1 MDFVRYMTRVYYICT
16 IIVHYYNMKNNYS
29 KRLMDVI
36 EYSREEAARLQNSY
50 IGPEHLMLGIIR
62 DGEGKAVQALRELN
76 VDEWDIKRKIE
87 QEIKNTIDAEDAVQH
102 DIAISKTTE
111 RVLRM
116 SMLES
121 RLFKKKE
128 TGTEHLLLAILKEEF
143 NVAAKVLNEAGI
155 TYRSIYN
162 YLISGTG
169 LKHMDDFIG
178 KEDAE
183 HFEGISDG
191 YTDDDEDDDDDY
203 SSRRESPRSS
213 SGAGSAQPK
222 SPNDTPV
229 LDNFGTDMTRAAA
242 ENRLDPIVGREKE
255 IERLAQ
261 ILSRR
266 KKNNPVLIGEPGVGK
281 SAIVEGLALRIIQR
295 KVSRVLF
302 DKRVISLDMASIVA
316 GTKYR
321 GQFEERIKAILNE
334 LSKNPNIILFI
345 DEIHTIV
352 GAGAAEGSMDAGNML
367 KPMLARGEL
376 RLIGA
381 TTLDEYRENIEK
393 DPALERRF
401 QQVFVGEPSVEDT
414 IAILRGIAPKYE
426 AHHKVTIGDDALVAA
441 ATLSNRYISGRQLP
455 DKAIDLVDEAASHL
469 RMELDSSPEEI
480 DELQRQVDRL
490 KMEKSYLLGNPKDDA
505 AAQKAENELDE
516 SAKERLDD
524 LNKEIADKSEKL
536 NGLKARWD
544 AEKNGHNRIGDLR
557 KKLDELR
564 TQAERYEREGDLAK
578 SSAINYGEIPAI
590 QKEIAQAEQNEAAAK
605 NSAAG
610 GADGGLGG
618 DIPMVP
624 DRVDADSVA
633 EIVSDWTGIPVGRLM
648 QGENE
653 KLLTMEDYLGKR
665 VIGQK
670 EAIQAVSDAVRRSR
684 AGISDPNRPTGSFLF
699 LGPTGVGKTE
709 LAKAL
714 ADFLFD
720 DEKAMVRIDMSEYME
735 KASVSRL
742 IGAAPGY
749 IGYEEGGQLTEA
761 VRRRPYSV
769 VLFDEVEKANPE
781 VFDVLLQVL
790 DDGRL
795 TDGQGRT
802 VDFKNTILIMTS
814 NLGSQFLV
822 NTELDDEAKKK
833 AVMDAVHMQF
843 KPEFINRL
851 DELVMF
857 HPLTREEL
865 GGIVDI
871 QVAQVSA
878 RLADRR
884 IKLDVTDSARDW
896 LANTGYDP
904 AYGAR
909 PLRRLVQTEVGD
921 QLARMLLA
929 GEVHDG
935 DTVLVD
941 QTGGDHLE
949 LSSWA
954 PGQIDDDFSAE
965 AK

>member
-1 MDFVRYMTRVYYICT
+1 MEQKFTTMAQEAVGDAIQSASAAGNAQVETLHVMDALLRQENGVARSLI
-16 IIVHYYNMKNNYS
+16 
-29 KRLMDVI
+29 
-36 EYSREEAARLQNSY
+36 EAAGGDPQA
-50 IGPEHLMLGIIR
+50 IGA
-62 DGEGKAVQALRELN
+62 AVRNALVALPSASGSSTSQPQASRQLTAAIAQAEKEMQQMG
-76 VDEWDIKRKIE
+76 DEY
-87 QEIKNTIDAEDAVQH
+87 V
-102 DIAISKTTE
+102 S
-111 RVLRM
+111 
-116 SMLES
+116 
-121 RLFKKKE
+121 
-128 TGTEHLLLAILKEEF
+128 TEHLLIGIAASKPNQSAEILEKNGVTAASLRKAVPGVRGGAKGTSPDAEGSYKALEKYSTDLTA
-143 NVAAKVLNEAGI
+143 AAKE
-155 TYRSIYN
+155 
-162 YLISGTG
+162 
-169 LKHMDDFIG
+169 G
-178 KEDAE
+178 K
-183 HFEGISDG
+183 
-191 YTDDDEDDDDDY
+191 
-203 SSRRESPRSS
+203 
-213 SGAGSAQPK
+213 
-222 SPNDTPV
+222 
-229 LDNFGTDMTRAAA
+229 
-242 ENRLDPIVGREKE
+242 LDPVIGRDQE
-255 IERLAQ
+255 IRRVIQ

-266 KKNNPVLIGEPGVGK
+266 TKNNPVLIGEPGVGK
-281 SAIVEGLALRIIQR
+281 TAVVEGLAQRIVAGDVPTTLQG
-295 KVSRVLF
+295 KKL
-302 DKRVISLDMASIVA
+302 ISLDLGSMVA
-316 GTKYR
+316 GSKYR
-321 GQFEERIKAILNE
+321 GEFEERLKSVLNE
-334 LSKNPNIILFI
+334 IKNADGQIITFI

-414 IAILRGIAPKYE
+414 IAILRGLKQRYE

-455 DKAIDLVDEAASHL
+455 DKAIDLVDEAAAHL

-480 DELQRQVDRL
+480 DELQRKVTRL
-490 KMEKSYLLGNPKDDA
+490 EMEEMQLK
-505 AAQKAENELDE
+505 KAEDPA
-516 SAKERLDD
+516 SKERLGK
-524 LNKEIADKSEKL
+524 LQAELADTREKL
-536 NGLKARWD
+536 SGLKARWD
-544 AEKNGHNRIGDLR
+544 AEQAGHNKVGDLR
-557 KKLDELR
+557 AKLDDLR
-564 TQAERYEREGDLAK
+564 VQADKYTREGNLAEASK
-578 SSAINYGEIPAI
+578 ILYGEIPSI
-590 QKEIAQAEQNEAAAK
+590 QKELAAAESADAESADA
-605 NSAAG
+605 SAANP
-610 GADGGLGG
+610 ADE
-618 DIPMVP
+618 PMVP

-653 KLLTMEDYLGKR
+653 KLLHMEDYLGKR

-670 EAIQAVSDAVRRSR
+670 EAIAAVSDAVRRSR

-749 IGYEEGGQLTEA
+749 VGYEQGGQLTEA

-781 VFDVLLQVL
+781 IFDVLLQVL

-822 NTELDDEAKKK
+822 NEDMDADAKKK
-833 AVMDAVHMQF
+833 AVMDAVHMNF
-843 KPEFINRL
+843 KPEFLNRL
-851 DELVMF
+851 DDIVMF

-871 QVAQVSA
+871 QVAGVSQ
-878 RLADRR
+878 RLTDRR
-884 IKLDVTDSARDW
+884 ITLDVTDSAREW

-929 GEVHDG
+929 GKVHDG

-941 QTGGDHLE
+941 QTGGEHLE
-949 LSSWA
+949 LSAWA
-954 PGQIDDDFSAE
+954 SDQIVSDNPDVSVDNVTE
-965 AK
+965 DK

>member
-1 MDFVRYMTRVYYICT
+1 MEQKFTTMAQ
-16 IIVHYYNMKNNYS
+16 
-29 KRLMDVI
+29 
-36 EYSREEAARLQNSY
+36 EAIS
-50 IGPEHLMLGIIR
+50 
-62 DGEGKAVQALRELN
+62 
-76 VDEWDIKRKIE
+76 
-87 QEIKNTIDAEDAVQH
+87 DAVQNASAAGNAQVETLH
-102 DIAISKTTE
+102 LLDALLRQENGVIRGLIEAAGGNAQNISAVVHQAQDALPSASGSTTAQPQVS
-111 RVLRM
+111 RQLSAVLAQAG
-116 SMLES
+116 
-121 RLFKKKE
+121 KE
-128 TGTEHLLLAILKEEF
+128 MQQMGDEYVSTEHLLIAIA
-143 NVAAKVLNEAGI
+143 AAKPNQSAQIMEQYGVTADALRKAMPTIRGGAKV
-155 TYRSIYN
+155 TSP
-162 YLISGTG
+162 
-169 LKHMDDFIG
+169 
-178 KEDAE
+178 DAE
-183 HFEGISDG
+183 GSYKALEKYS
-191 YTDDDEDDDDDY
+191 TDL
-203 SSRRESPRSS
+203 
-213 SGAGSAQPK
+213 
-222 SPNDTPV
+222 T
-229 LDNFGTDMTRAAA
+229 AAA
-242 ENRLDPIVGREKE
+242 KEGKLDPVIGRDQE
-255 IERLAQ
+255 IRRVIQ

-266 KKNNPVLIGEPGVGK
+266 TKNNPVLIGEPGVGK
-281 SAIVEGLALRIIQR
+281 TAVVEGLAQRIVAGDVPTTLQN
-295 KVSRVLF
+295 KKL
-302 DKRVISLDMASIVA
+302 ISLDLGSMVA
-316 GTKYR
+316 GSKYR
-321 GQFEERIKAILNE
+321 GEFEERLKSVLQEIKNADGQ
-334 LSKNPNIILFI
+334 IITFI

-505 AAQKAENELDE
+505 DAQKAENELDE

-605 NSAAG
+605 NGAAG
-610 GADGGLGG
+610 GADGGLSG

>member
-1 MDFVRYMTRVYYICT
+1 MEQKFTTMAQEAVGDAIQSASAAGNAQVETLHVMDALLRQENGVVRSLIKAAGGDPQAIGAAVRNALVALPSASGSSTSQPQASRQLTAAIAQAEKEMQQ
-16 IIVHYYNMKNNYS
+16 MG
-29 KRLMDVI
+29 D
-36 EYSREEAARLQNSY
+36 EYVS
-50 IGPEHLMLGIIR
+50 
-62 DGEGKAVQALRELN
+62 
-76 VDEWDIKRKIE
+76 
-87 QEIKNTIDAEDAVQH
+87 
-102 DIAISKTTE
+102 
-111 RVLRM
+111 
-116 SMLES
+116 
-121 RLFKKKE
+121 
-128 TGTEHLLLAILKEEF
+128 TEHLLIGIAASKPNQSAEILEKNGVTAASLRKAVPGVRGGAKVTSPDAEGSYKALEKYSTDLTA
-143 NVAAKVLNEAGI
+143 AAKE
-155 TYRSIYN
+155 
-162 YLISGTG
+162 
-169 LKHMDDFIG
+169 G
-178 KEDAE
+178 K
-183 HFEGISDG
+183 
-191 YTDDDEDDDDDY
+191 
-203 SSRRESPRSS
+203 
-213 SGAGSAQPK
+213 
-222 SPNDTPV
+222 
-229 LDNFGTDMTRAAA
+229 
-242 ENRLDPIVGREKE
+242 LDPVIGRDQE
-255 IERLAQ
+255 IRRVIQ

-266 KKNNPVLIGEPGVGK
+266 TKNNPVLIGEPGVGK
-281 SAIVEGLALRIIQR
+281 TAVVEGLAQRIVAGDVPTTLQG
-295 KVSRVLF
+295 KKL
-302 DKRVISLDMASIVA
+302 ISLDLGSMVA
-316 GTKYR
+316 GSKYR
-321 GQFEERIKAILNE
+321 GEFEERLKSVLNE
-334 LSKNPNIILFI
+334 IKNADGQIITFI

-414 IAILRGIAPKYE
+414 IAILRGLKQRYE

-441 ATLSNRYISGRQLP
+441 ATLSNRYIPGRQLP
-455 DKAIDLVDEAASHL
+455 DKAIDLVDEAAAHL

-480 DELQRQVDRL
+480 DELQRKVTRL
-490 KMEKSYLLGNPKDDA
+490 EMEEMQLK
-505 AAQKAENELDE
+505 KAEDPA
-516 SAKERLDD
+516 SKERLGK
-524 LNKEIADKSEKL
+524 LQAELADTREKL
-536 NGLKARWD
+536 SGLKARWD
-544 AEKNGHNRIGDLR
+544 AEQAGHNKVGDLR
-557 KKLDELR
+557 AKLDDLR
-564 TQAERYEREGDLAK
+564 VQADKFTREGNLAEASK
-578 SSAINYGEIPAI
+578 ILYGEIPAI
-590 QKEIAQAEQNEAAAK
+590 QKELAAAE
-605 NSAAG
+605 SADAESADAG
-610 GADGGLGG
+610 AANPADE
-618 DIPMVP
+618 PMVP

-653 KLLTMEDYLGKR
+653 KLLHMEDYLGKR

-670 EAIQAVSDAVRRSR
+670 EAIAAVSDAVRRSR

-749 IGYEEGGQLTEA
+749 VGYEQGGQLTEA

-781 VFDVLLQVL
+781 IFDVLLQVL

-822 NTELDDEAKKK
+822 NEDMDADAKKK
-833 AVMDAVHMQF
+833 AVMDAVHMNF
-843 KPEFINRL
+843 KPEFLNRL
-851 DELVMF
+851 DDIVMF

-871 QVAQVSA
+871 QVKGVAQ
-878 RLADRR
+878 RLTDRR
-884 IKLDVTDSARDW
+884 ITLDVTDSAREW

-929 GEVHDG
+929 GKVHDG

-941 QTGGDHLE
+941 QTGGEHLE
-949 LSSWA
+949 LSAWA
-954 PGQIDDDFSAE
+954 SDQIASDDPDVSVDNVSE
-965 AK
+965 DK

>member
-1 MDFVRYMTRVYYICT
+1 MEQKFTTMAQEAVGDAIQSASAAGNAQVETLHVMDALLRQENGVARSLI
-16 IIVHYYNMKNNYS
+16 
-29 KRLMDVI
+29 
-36 EYSREEAARLQNSY
+36 EAAGGDPQA
-50 IGPEHLMLGIIR
+50 IGAAARNALVALPSASGSSTSQP
-62 DGEGKAVQALRELN
+62 QASRQLTAAIAQAEKEMQQMG
-76 VDEWDIKRKIE
+76 DEY
-87 QEIKNTIDAEDAVQH
+87 V
-102 DIAISKTTE
+102 S
-111 RVLRM
+111 
-116 SMLES
+116 
-121 RLFKKKE
+121 
-128 TGTEHLLLAILKEEF
+128 TEHLLIGIAASKPNQSAEILEKNGVTAASLRKAVPGVRGGAKVTSPDAEGSYKALEKYSTDLTA
-143 NVAAKVLNEAGI
+143 AAKE
-155 TYRSIYN
+155 
-162 YLISGTG
+162 
-169 LKHMDDFIG
+169 G
-178 KEDAE
+178 K
-183 HFEGISDG
+183 
-191 YTDDDEDDDDDY
+191 
-203 SSRRESPRSS
+203 
-213 SGAGSAQPK
+213 
-222 SPNDTPV
+222 
-229 LDNFGTDMTRAAA
+229 
-242 ENRLDPIVGREKE
+242 LDPVIGRDQE
-255 IERLAQ
+255 IRRVIQ

-266 KKNNPVLIGEPGVGK
+266 TKNNPVLIGEPGVGK
-281 SAIVEGLALRIIQR
+281 TAVVEGLAQRIVAGDVPTTLQG
-295 KVSRVLF
+295 KKL
-302 DKRVISLDMASIVA
+302 ISLDLGSMVA
-316 GTKYR
+316 GSKYR
-321 GQFEERIKAILNE
+321 GEFEERLKSVLNE
-334 LSKNPNIILFI
+334 IKNADGQIITFI

-414 IAILRGIAPKYE
+414 IAILRGLKQRYE

-455 DKAIDLVDEAASHL
+455 DKAIDLVDEAAAHL

-480 DELQRQVDRL
+480 DELQRKVTRL
-490 KMEKSYLLGNPKDDA
+490 EMEEMQLK
-505 AAQKAENELDE
+505 KAEDPA
-516 SAKERLDD
+516 SKERLGK
-524 LNKEIADKSEKL
+524 LQAELADTREKL
-536 NGLKARWD
+536 SGLKARWD
-544 AEKNGHNRIGDLR
+544 AEQAGHNKVGDLR
-557 KKLDELR
+557 AKLDDLR
-564 TQAERYEREGDLAK
+564 VQADKYTREGNLAEASK
-578 SSAINYGEIPAI
+578 ILYGEIPSI
-590 QKEIAQAEQNEAAAK
+590 QKELAAAE
-605 NSAAG
+605 SADAESADAG
-610 GADGGLGG
+610 AANPADE
-618 DIPMVP
+618 PMVP

-653 KLLTMEDYLGKR
+653 KLLHMEDYLGKR

-670 EAIQAVSDAVRRSR
+670 EAIAAVSDAVRRSR

-749 IGYEEGGQLTEA
+749 VGYEQGGQLTEA

-781 VFDVLLQVL
+781 IFDVLLQVL

-822 NTELDDEAKKK
+822 NEDMDADAKKK
-833 AVMDAVHMQF
+833 AVMDAVHMNF
-843 KPEFINRL
+843 KPEFLNRL
-851 DELVMF
+851 DDIVMF

-871 QVAQVSA
+871 QVAGVSQ
-878 RLADRR
+878 RLTDRR
-884 IKLDVTDSARDW
+884 ITLDVTDSAREW

-929 GEVHDG
+929 GKVHDG

-941 QTGGDHLE
+941 QTGGEHLE
-949 LSSWA
+949 LSAWA
-954 PGQIDDDFSAE
+954 SDQIVSDNPDVSVDNVTE
-965 AK
+965 DK

>member
-1 MDFVRYMTRVYYICT
+1 MEQKFTTMAQEAVGDAIQSASAAGNAQVETLHVMDALLRQENGVVRSLI
-16 IIVHYYNMKNNYS
+16 
-29 KRLMDVI
+29 
-36 EYSREEAARLQNSY
+36 EAAGGDPQA
-50 IGPEHLMLGIIR
+50 IGA
-62 DGEGKAVQALRELN
+62 AVRNALVALPSASGSSTSQPQTSRQLTAAIAQAEKEMQQMG
-76 VDEWDIKRKIE
+76 DEY
-87 QEIKNTIDAEDAVQH
+87 V
-102 DIAISKTTE
+102 S
-111 RVLRM
+111 
-116 SMLES
+116 
-121 RLFKKKE
+121 
-128 TGTEHLLLAILKEEF
+128 TEHLLIGIAASKPNQSAEILEKNGVTAASLRKAVPGVRGGAKVTSPDAEGSYKALEKYSTDLTA
-143 NVAAKVLNEAGI
+143 AAKE
-155 TYRSIYN
+155 
-162 YLISGTG
+162 
-169 LKHMDDFIG
+169 G
-178 KEDAE
+178 K
-183 HFEGISDG
+183 
-191 YTDDDEDDDDDY
+191 
-203 SSRRESPRSS
+203 
-213 SGAGSAQPK
+213 
-222 SPNDTPV
+222 
-229 LDNFGTDMTRAAA
+229 
-242 ENRLDPIVGREKE
+242 LDPVIGRDQE
-255 IERLAQ
+255 IRRVIQ

-266 KKNNPVLIGEPGVGK
+266 TKNNPVLIGEPGVGK
-281 SAIVEGLALRIIQR
+281 TAVVEGLAQRIVAGDVPTTLQG
-295 KVSRVLF
+295 KKL
-302 DKRVISLDMASIVA
+302 ISLDLGSMVA
-316 GTKYR
+316 GSKYR
-321 GQFEERIKAILNE
+321 GEFEERLKSVLNE
-334 LSKNPNIILFI
+334 IKNADGQIITFI

-414 IAILRGIAPKYE
+414 IAILRGLKQRYE

-455 DKAIDLVDEAASHL
+455 DKAIDLVDEAAAHL

-480 DELQRQVDRL
+480 DELQRKVTRL
-490 KMEKSYLLGNPKDDA
+490 EMEEMQLK
-505 AAQKAENELDE
+505 KAEDPA
-516 SAKERLDD
+516 SKERLGK
-524 LNKEIADKSEKL
+524 LQAELADTREKL
-536 NGLKARWD
+536 SGLKARWD
-544 AEKNGHNRIGDLR
+544 AEQAGHNKVGDLR
-557 KKLDELR
+557 AKLDDLR
-564 TQAERYEREGDLAK
+564 VQADKFTREGNLAEASK
-578 SSAINYGEIPAI
+578 ILYGEIPAI
-590 QKEIAQAEQNEAAAK
+590 QKELAAAE
-605 NSAAG
+605 SADAESADAG
-610 GADGGLGG
+610 AANPADE
-618 DIPMVP
+618 PMVP

-653 KLLTMEDYLGKR
+653 KLLHMEDYLGKR

-670 EAIQAVSDAVRRSR
+670 EAIAAVSDAVRRSR

-749 IGYEEGGQLTEA
+749 VGYEQGGQLTEA

-781 VFDVLLQVL
+781 IFDVLLQVL

-822 NTELDDEAKKK
+822 NEDMDADAKKK
-833 AVMDAVHMQF
+833 AVMDAVHMNF
-843 KPEFINRL
+843 KPEFLNRL
-851 DELVMF
+851 DDIVMF

-871 QVAQVSA
+871 QVAGVSQ
-878 RLADRR
+878 RLTDRR
-884 IKLDVTDSARDW
+884 ITLDVTDSAREW

-929 GEVHDG
+929 GKVHDG

-941 QTGGDHLE
+941 QTGGEHLE
-949 LSSWA
+949 LSAWA
-954 PGQIDDDFSAE
+954 SDQIVSDDPDVQVGKVSE
-965 AK
+965 DK

>member
-1 MDFVRYMTRVYYICT
+1 MEQKFTTIAQEVIGDAIQSASAAGNAQVETLHVMDALLRQE
-16 IIVHYYNMKNNYS
+16 NG
-29 KRLMDVI
+29 VI
-36 EYSREEAARLQNSY
+36 QGLIQAAGGNPQAIGAEARNALVKMPAASGSTTSQPQASRQLTAALAQAEKEMQQMGDEYVS
-50 IGPEHLMLGIIR
+50 
-62 DGEGKAVQALRELN
+62 
-76 VDEWDIKRKIE
+76 
-87 QEIKNTIDAEDAVQH
+87 
-102 DIAISKTTE
+102 
-111 RVLRM
+111 
-116 SMLES
+116 
-121 RLFKKKE
+121 
-128 TGTEHLLLAILKEEF
+128 TEHLLIGIAASAPNQSADILKA
-143 NVAAKVLNEAGI
+143 NGVTAAALRKAVPGVRGGAKV
-155 TYRSIYN
+155 TSP
-162 YLISGTG
+162 
-169 LKHMDDFIG
+169 
-178 KEDAE
+178 DAE
-183 HFEGISDG
+183 GSYKALEKYSTDLTARAKEG
-191 YTDDDEDDDDDY
+191 
-203 SSRRESPRSS
+203 
-213 SGAGSAQPK
+213 K
-222 SPNDTPV
+222 
-229 LDNFGTDMTRAAA
+229 
-242 ENRLDPIVGREKE
+242 LDPVIGRDQE
-255 IERLAQ
+255 IRRVIQ

-266 KKNNPVLIGEPGVGK
+266 TKNNPVLIGEPGVGK
-281 SAIVEGLALRIIQR
+281 TAVVEGLAQRIVAGDVPTTLQN
-295 KVSRVLF
+295 KKL
-302 DKRVISLDMASIVA
+302 ISLDLGSMVA
-316 GTKYR
+316 GSKYR
-321 GQFEERIKAILNE
+321 GEFEERLKSVLNE
-334 LSKNPNIILFI
+334 IKNADGQIITFI

-414 IAILRGIAPKYE
+414 IAILRGLKQRYE

-441 ATLSNRYISGRQLP
+441 AALSNRYISGRQLP
-455 DKAIDLVDEAASHL
+455 DKAIDLVDEAAAHL

-480 DELQRQVDRL
+480 DELQRKVTRYEMEEMQL
-490 KMEKSYLLGNPKDDA
+490 K
-505 AAQKAENELDE
+505 KAEDPA
-516 SAKERLDD
+516 SKERL
-524 LNKEIADKSEKL
+524 EKL
-536 NGLKARWD
+536 QNELANTREKLSGLKARWD
-544 AEKNGHNRIGDLR
+544 AEKAGHNKVGDLR
-557 KKLDELR
+557 AQLDAKRVEADKF
-564 TQAERYEREGDLAK
+564 TREGNLAEASK
-578 SSAINYGEIPAI
+578 ILYGEIPAI
-590 QKEIAQAEQNEAAAK
+590 QKQLDAAEKADAED
-605 NSAAG
+605 
-610 GADGGLGG
+610 GATGETKPE
-618 DIPMVP
+618 PMVP
-624 DRVDADSVA
+624 DHVDADSVA
-633 EIVSDWTGIPVGRLM
+633 GIVSEWTGIPVGRLM

-653 KLLTMEDYLGKR
+653 KLLSMEDYLGKR

-670 EAIQAVSDAVRRSR
+670 EAIAAVSDAVRRSR

-822 NTELDDEAKKK
+822 NQDMDADAKKK
-833 AVMDAVHMQF
+833 AVMDAVHMNF
-843 KPEFINRL
+843 KPEFLNRL
-851 DELVMF
+851 DEIVMF

-865 GGIVDI
+865 GGIVNI
-871 QVAQVSA
+871 QVAQVAS
-878 RLADRR
+878 RLTDRR
-884 IKLDVTDSARDW
+884 IKLDVTDAAREW

-929 GEVHDG
+929 GKVHDG

-941 QTGGDHLE
+941 QTGGEHLE
-949 LSSWA
+949 LGTMPEDPDAGSDA
-954 PGQIDDDFSAE
+954 DVTVEDVTED
-965 AK
+965 K

>member
-1 MDFVRYMTRVYYICT
+1 MEQKFTTMAQEAVGDAIQSASAAGNAQVETLHVMDALLRQENGVVRSLI
-16 IIVHYYNMKNNYS
+16 
-29 KRLMDVI
+29 
-36 EYSREEAARLQNSY
+36 EAAGGDPQA
-50 IGPEHLMLGIIR
+50 IGA
-62 DGEGKAVQALRELN
+62 AVRNALVALPSASGSSTSQPQASRQLTAAIAQAEKEMQQMG
-76 VDEWDIKRKIE
+76 DEY
-87 QEIKNTIDAEDAVQH
+87 V
-102 DIAISKTTE
+102 S
-111 RVLRM
+111 
-116 SMLES
+116 
-121 RLFKKKE
+121 
-128 TGTEHLLLAILKEEF
+128 TEHLLIGIAASKPNQSAEILEKNGVTAASLRKAVPGVRGGAKVTSPDAEGSYKALEKYSTDLTA
-143 NVAAKVLNEAGI
+143 AAKE
-155 TYRSIYN
+155 
-162 YLISGTG
+162 
-169 LKHMDDFIG
+169 G
-178 KEDAE
+178 K
-183 HFEGISDG
+183 
-191 YTDDDEDDDDDY
+191 
-203 SSRRESPRSS
+203 
-213 SGAGSAQPK
+213 
-222 SPNDTPV
+222 
-229 LDNFGTDMTRAAA
+229 
-242 ENRLDPIVGREKE
+242 LDPVIGRDQE
-255 IERLAQ
+255 IRRVIQ

-266 KKNNPVLIGEPGVGK
+266 TKNNPVLIGEPGVGK
-281 SAIVEGLALRIIQR
+281 TAVVEGLAQRIVAGDVPTTLQG
-295 KVSRVLF
+295 KKL
-302 DKRVISLDMASIVA
+302 ISLDLGSMVA
-316 GTKYR
+316 GSKYR
-321 GQFEERIKAILNE
+321 GEFEERLKSVLNE
-334 LSKNPNIILFI
+334 IKNADGQIITFI

-414 IAILRGIAPKYE
+414 IAILRGLKQRYE

-455 DKAIDLVDEAASHL
+455 DKAIDLVDEAAAHL

-480 DELQRQVDRL
+480 DELQRKVTRL
-490 KMEKSYLLGNPKDDA
+490 EMEEMQLR
-505 AAQKAENELDE
+505 KAEDPA
-516 SAKERLDD
+516 SKERLGK
-524 LNKEIADKSEKL
+524 LQAELADTREKL
-536 NGLKARWD
+536 SGLKARWD
-544 AEKNGHNRIGDLR
+544 AEQAGHNKVGDLR
-557 KKLDELR
+557 AKLDDLR
-564 TQAERYEREGDLAK
+564 VQADKYTREGNLAEASK
-578 SSAINYGEIPAI
+578 ILYGEIPSI
-590 QKEIAQAEQNEAAAK
+590 QKELAAAE
-605 NSAAG
+605 NADAETQDSGAG
-610 GADGGLGG
+610 QPDAE
-618 DIPMVP
+618 PMVP

-633 EIVSDWTGIPVGRLM
+633 GIVSDWTGIPVGRLM

-653 KLLTMEDYLGKR
+653 KLLHMEDYLGKR

-670 EAIQAVSDAVRRSR
+670 EAIAAVSDAVRRSR

-749 IGYEEGGQLTEA
+749 VGYEQGGQLTEA

-781 VFDVLLQVL
+781 IFDVLLQVL

-822 NTELDDEAKKK
+822 NEDMDADAKKK
-833 AVMDAVHMQF
+833 AVMDAVHMNF
-843 KPEFINRL
+843 KPEFLNRL
-851 DELVMF
+851 DDIVMF

-871 QVAQVSA
+871 QVKGVAQ
-878 RLADRR
+878 RLTDRR
-884 IKLDVTDSARDW
+884 ITLDVTDSAREW

-929 GEVHDG
+929 GKVHDG

-941 QTGGDHLE
+941 QTGGEHLE
-949 LSSWA
+949 LSTWA
-954 PGQIDDDFSAE
+954 SDQIASDDPDVSVDNVSE
-965 AK
+965 DK

>member
-1 MDFVRYMTRVYYICT
+1 MEQKFTTMAQEVIGDAIQSASAAGNAQVETLHVMDALLRQENGVIQGLIQAAGGSPQAIGAAVRNALVKMPAASGSTTSQPQASRQLT
-16 IIVHYYNMKNNYS
+16 AALAQAEKEMQQ
-29 KRLMDVI
+29 MGD
-36 EYSREEAARLQNSY
+36 EYVS
-50 IGPEHLMLGIIR
+50 
-62 DGEGKAVQALRELN
+62 
-76 VDEWDIKRKIE
+76 
-87 QEIKNTIDAEDAVQH
+87 
-102 DIAISKTTE
+102 
-111 RVLRM
+111 
-116 SMLES
+116 
-121 RLFKKKE
+121 
-128 TGTEHLLLAILKEEF
+128 TEHLLIGIAASAPNQSADILKA
-143 NVAAKVLNEAGI
+143 NGVTAAALRKAVPGVRGGAKV
-155 TYRSIYN
+155 TSP
-162 YLISGTG
+162 
-169 LKHMDDFIG
+169 
-178 KEDAE
+178 DAE
-183 HFEGISDG
+183 GSYKALEKYSTDLTARAKEG
-191 YTDDDEDDDDDY
+191 
-203 SSRRESPRSS
+203 
-213 SGAGSAQPK
+213 K
-222 SPNDTPV
+222 
-229 LDNFGTDMTRAAA
+229 
-242 ENRLDPIVGREKE
+242 LDPVIGRDQE
-255 IERLAQ
+255 IRRVIQ

-266 KKNNPVLIGEPGVGK
+266 TKNNPVLIGEPGVGK
-281 SAIVEGLALRIIQR
+281 TAVVEGLAQRIVAGDVPTTLQN
-295 KVSRVLF
+295 KKL
-302 DKRVISLDMASIVA
+302 ISLDLGSMVA
-316 GTKYR
+316 GSKYR
-321 GQFEERIKAILNE
+321 GEFEERLKSVLNE
-334 LSKNPNIILFI
+334 IKNADGQIITFI

-352 GAGAAEGSMDAGNML
+352 GTGAAEGSMDAGNML

-414 IAILRGIAPKYE
+414 IAILRGLKQRYE

-455 DKAIDLVDEAASHL
+455 DKAIDLVDEAAAHL

-480 DELQRQVDRL
+480 DELQRKVTRYEMEEMQL
-490 KMEKSYLLGNPKDDA
+490 K
-505 AAQKAENELDE
+505 KAEGPARKGRLENLQNEL
-516 SAKERLDD
+516 ANTR
-524 LNKEIADKSEKL
+524 EKL
-536 NGLKARWD
+536 SGLKARWD
-544 AEKNGHNRIGDLR
+544 AEKAGHNKVGDLR
-557 KKLDELR
+557 AQLDAKRVEADKF
-564 TQAERYEREGDLAK
+564 TREGNLAEASK
-578 SSAINYGEIPAI
+578 ILYGEIPAI
-590 QKEIAQAEQNEAAAK
+590 QKQLDAAEKADAED
-605 NSAAG
+605 
-610 GADGGLGG
+610 GATGETKPE
-618 DIPMVP
+618 PMVP
-624 DRVDADSVA
+624 DHVDADSVA
-633 EIVSDWTGIPVGRLM
+633 GIVSEWTGIPVGRLM

-653 KLLTMEDYLGKR
+653 KLLSMEDYLGKR

-670 EAIQAVSDAVRRSR
+670 EAIAAVSDAVRRSR

-822 NTELDDEAKKK
+822 NQDMDADAKKK
-833 AVMDAVHMQF
+833 AVMDAVHMNF
-843 KPEFINRL
+843 KPEFLNRL
-851 DELVMF
+851 DEIVMF

-865 GGIVDI
+865 GGIVNI
-871 QVAQVSA
+871 QVAQVAS
-878 RLADRR
+878 RLTDRR
-884 IKLDVTDSARDW
+884 IKLDITDAAREW

-929 GEVHDG
+929 GKVHDG
-935 DTVLVD
+935 DTVLVN
-941 QTGGDHLE
+941 QTGGEHLE
-949 LSSWA
+949 LGTMPEDPDAGS
-954 PGQIDDDFSAE
+954 DTDVTVEDVTE
-965 AK
+965 DK

>member
-1 MDFVRYMTRVYYICT
+1 MEQKFTTMAQ
-16 IIVHYYNMKNNYS
+16 
-29 KRLMDVI
+29 
-36 EYSREEAARLQNSY
+36 EAIS
-50 IGPEHLMLGIIR
+50 
-62 DGEGKAVQALRELN
+62 
-76 VDEWDIKRKIE
+76 
-87 QEIKNTIDAEDAVQH
+87 DAVQNASAAGNAQVETLH
-102 DIAISKTTE
+102 LLDALLRQENGVIRGLIEAAGGNAQNISAAVHQAQDTLPSASGSTTAQPQVS
-111 RVLRM
+111 RQLSAVLAQAG
-116 SMLES
+116 
-121 RLFKKKE
+121 KE
-128 TGTEHLLLAILKEEF
+128 MQQMGDEYVSTEHLLIAIA
-143 NVAAKVLNEAGI
+143 AAKPNQ
-155 TYRSIYN
+155 
-162 YLISGTG
+162 
-169 LKHMDDFIG
+169 
-178 KEDAE
+178 
-183 HFEGISDG
+183 
-191 YTDDDEDDDDDY
+191 
-203 SSRRESPRSS
+203 
-213 SGAGSAQPK
+213 SAQIMEQYGVTADALRKAVPSIRGGAK
-222 SPNDTPV
+222 VTSPEAEGSYKA
-229 LDNFGTDMTRAAA
+229 LEKYSTDLTAAA
-242 ENRLDPIVGREKE
+242 KEGKLDPVIGRDQE
-255 IERLAQ
+255 IRRVIQ

-266 KKNNPVLIGEPGVGK
+266 TKNNPVLIGEPGVGK
-281 SAIVEGLALRIIQR
+281 TAVVEGLAQRIVAGDVPTTLQN
-295 KVSRVLF
+295 KKL
-302 DKRVISLDMASIVA
+302 ISLDLGSMVA
-316 GTKYR
+316 GSKYR
-321 GQFEERIKAILNE
+321 GEFEERLKSVLQEIKNADGQ
-334 LSKNPNIILFI
+334 IITFI

-505 AAQKAENELDE
+505 AASKAESELDE

-590 QKEIAQAEQNEAAAK
+590 QKEIAQAEQNEAVAK
-605 NSAAG
+605 NGAAG
-610 GADGGLGG
+610 VTGDDGAAD

-802 VDFKNTILIMTS
+802 ADFKNTILIMTS

>member
-1 MDFVRYMTRVYYICT
+1 MEQKFTTMAQEAVGDAIQSASAAGNAQVETLHVMDALLRQENGVVRSLI
-16 IIVHYYNMKNNYS
+16 
-29 KRLMDVI
+29 
-36 EYSREEAARLQNSY
+36 EAAGGDPQA
-50 IGPEHLMLGIIR
+50 IGA
-62 DGEGKAVQALRELN
+62 AVRNALVALPSASGSSTSQPQASRQLTAAIAQAEKEMQQMG
-76 VDEWDIKRKIE
+76 DEY
-87 QEIKNTIDAEDAVQH
+87 V
-102 DIAISKTTE
+102 S
-111 RVLRM
+111 
-116 SMLES
+116 
-121 RLFKKKE
+121 
-128 TGTEHLLLAILKEEF
+128 TEHLLIGIAASKPNQSAEILEKNGVTAASLCKAVPGVRGGAKVTSPDAEGSYKALEKYSTDLTA
-143 NVAAKVLNEAGI
+143 AAKE
-155 TYRSIYN
+155 
-162 YLISGTG
+162 
-169 LKHMDDFIG
+169 G
-178 KEDAE
+178 K
-183 HFEGISDG
+183 
-191 YTDDDEDDDDDY
+191 
-203 SSRRESPRSS
+203 
-213 SGAGSAQPK
+213 
-222 SPNDTPV
+222 
-229 LDNFGTDMTRAAA
+229 
-242 ENRLDPIVGREKE
+242 LDPVIGRDQE
-255 IERLAQ
+255 IRRVIQ

-266 KKNNPVLIGEPGVGK
+266 TKNNPVLIGEPGVGK
-281 SAIVEGLALRIIQR
+281 TAVVEGLAQRIVAGDVPTTLQG
-295 KVSRVLF
+295 KKL
-302 DKRVISLDMASIVA
+302 ISLDLGSMVA
-316 GTKYR
+316 GSKYR
-321 GQFEERIKAILNE
+321 GEFEERLKSVLNE
-334 LSKNPNIILFI
+334 IKNADGQIITFI

-414 IAILRGIAPKYE
+414 IAILRGLKQRYE

-455 DKAIDLVDEAASHL
+455 DKAIDLVDEAAAHL

-480 DELQRQVDRL
+480 DELQRKVTRL
-490 KMEKSYLLGNPKDDA
+490 EMEEMQLK
-505 AAQKAENELDE
+505 KAEDPA
-516 SAKERLDD
+516 SKERLGK
-524 LNKEIADKSEKL
+524 LQAELADTREKL
-536 NGLKARWD
+536 SGLKARWD
-544 AEKNGHNRIGDLR
+544 AEQAGHNKVGDLR
-557 KKLDELR
+557 AKLDDLR
-564 TQAERYEREGDLAK
+564 VQADKFTREGNLAEASK
-578 SSAINYGEIPAI
+578 ILYGEIPAI
-590 QKEIAQAEQNEAAAK
+590 QKELAAAE
-605 NSAAG
+605 SADAESADAG
-610 GADGGLGG
+610 AENPADE
-618 DIPMVP
+618 PMVP

-653 KLLTMEDYLGKR
+653 KLLHMEDYLGKR

-670 EAIQAVSDAVRRSR
+670 EAIVAVSDAVRRSR

-749 IGYEEGGQLTEA
+749 VGYEQGGQLTEA

-781 VFDVLLQVL
+781 IFDVLLQVL

-822 NTELDDEAKKK
+822 NEDMDADAKKK
-833 AVMDAVHMQF
+833 AVMDAVHMNF
-843 KPEFINRL
+843 KPEFLNRL
-851 DELVMF
+851 DDIVMF

-871 QVAQVSA
+871 QVKGVAQ
-878 RLADRR
+878 RLTDRR
-884 IKLDVTDSARDW
+884 ITLDVTDSAREW

-929 GEVHDG
+929 GKVHDG

-941 QTGGDHLE
+941 QTGGEHLE
-949 LSSWA
+949 LSAWA
-954 PGQIDDDFSAE
+954 SDQIASDDPDVSVDNVSE
-965 AK
+965 DK

>member
-1 MDFVRYMTRVYYICT
+1 MEQKFTTMAQEAVGDAIQSASAAGNAQVETLHVMNALLRQENGVARSLI
-16 IIVHYYNMKNNYS
+16 
-29 KRLMDVI
+29 
-36 EYSREEAARLQNSY
+36 EAAGGDPQA
-50 IGPEHLMLGIIR
+50 IGA
-62 DGEGKAVQALRELN
+62 AVRNALVALPSASGSSTSQPQASRQLTAAIAQAEKEMQQMG
-76 VDEWDIKRKIE
+76 DEY
-87 QEIKNTIDAEDAVQH
+87 V
-102 DIAISKTTE
+102 S
-111 RVLRM
+111 
-116 SMLES
+116 
-121 RLFKKKE
+121 
-128 TGTEHLLLAILKEEF
+128 TEHLLIGIAASKPNQSAEILEKNGVTAASLRKAVPGVRGGAKVTSPDAEGSYKALEKYSTDLTA
-143 NVAAKVLNEAGI
+143 AAKE
-155 TYRSIYN
+155 
-162 YLISGTG
+162 
-169 LKHMDDFIG
+169 G
-178 KEDAE
+178 K
-183 HFEGISDG
+183 
-191 YTDDDEDDDDDY
+191 
-203 SSRRESPRSS
+203 
-213 SGAGSAQPK
+213 
-222 SPNDTPV
+222 
-229 LDNFGTDMTRAAA
+229 
-242 ENRLDPIVGREKE
+242 LDPVIGRDQE
-255 IERLAQ
+255 IRRVIQ

-266 KKNNPVLIGEPGVGK
+266 TKNNPVLIGEPGVGK
-281 SAIVEGLALRIIQR
+281 TAVVEGLAQRIVAGDVPTTLQG
-295 KVSRVLF
+295 KKL
-302 DKRVISLDMASIVA
+302 ISLDLGSMVA
-316 GTKYR
+316 GSKYR
-321 GQFEERIKAILNE
+321 GEFEERLKSVLNE
-334 LSKNPNIILFI
+334 IKNADGQIITFI

-414 IAILRGIAPKYE
+414 IAILRGLKQRYE

-455 DKAIDLVDEAASHL
+455 DKAIDLVDEAAAHL

-480 DELQRQVDRL
+480 DELQRKVTRL
-490 KMEKSYLLGNPKDDA
+490 EMEEMQLK
-505 AAQKAENELDE
+505 KAEDPA
-516 SAKERLDD
+516 SKERLGK
-524 LNKEIADKSEKL
+524 LQAELADTREKL
-536 NGLKARWD
+536 SGLKARWD
-544 AEKNGHNRIGDLR
+544 AEQAGHNKVGDLR
-557 KKLDELR
+557 AKLDDLR
-564 TQAERYEREGDLAK
+564 VQADKYTREGNLAEASK
-578 SSAINYGEIPAI
+578 ILYGEIPSI
-590 QKEIAQAEQNEAAAK
+590 QKELAAAESADAESADA
-605 NSAAG
+605 SAANP
-610 GADGGLGG
+610 ADE
-618 DIPMVP
+618 PMVP

-653 KLLTMEDYLGKR
+653 KLLHMEDYLGKR

-670 EAIQAVSDAVRRSR
+670 EAIAAVSDAVRRSR

-749 IGYEEGGQLTEA
+749 VGYEQGGQLTEA

-781 VFDVLLQVL
+781 IFDVLLQVL

-822 NTELDDEAKKK
+822 NEDMDADAKKK
-833 AVMDAVHMQF
+833 AVMDAVHMNF
-843 KPEFINRL
+843 KPEFLNRL
-851 DELVMF
+851 DDIVMF

-871 QVAQVSA
+871 QVAGVSQ
-878 RLADRR
+878 RLTDRR
-884 IKLDVTDSARDW
+884 ITLDVTDSAREW

-929 GEVHDG
+929 GKVHDG

-941 QTGGDHLE
+941 QTGGEHLE
-949 LSSWA
+949 LSAWA
-954 PGQIDDDFSAE
+954 SDQIVSDNPDVSVDNVTE
-965 AK
+965 DK